1 MEMHQIRYFLAVAQT
16 LNFTRAAEQCH
27 VSQPAL
33 TRAIQ
38 QLEEEL
44 AGPLMRREGKLSHL
58 TDLGQRMLPLMQQ
71 CYQSALSAKS
81 LASSLKKGAASGLSL
96 ALSQT
101 VDMELLVAPL
111 AEVQRAFPGLQI
123 SIWRGNAD
131 GVAERLKKGDVDL
144 AIAGPLQTDWDRL
157 DTWAL
162 FQDPLAMVAHRS
174 HPLGARNA
182 IEAGDVKGIPILLN
196 PDCEYAEHTS
206 LHLNQMNIETGRSHQ
221 IRSQHDLVKLVEGN
235 LGIAVLPRST
245 SARNESLRQIA
256 IAGLD
261 LGREIFLYGVAGRQR
276 SAAVDALIK
285 LLRARDWSQDAN

>member
-16 LNFTRAAEQCH
+16 LNFTRAAEQCN

-38 QLEEEL
+38 QLEDEL
-44 AGPLMRREGKLSHL
+44 AGPLLRREGKLSHL

-81 LASSLKKGAASGLSL
+81 LASSLKKGGALAL

-101 VDMELLVAPL
+101 VDMELLLAPL
-111 AEVQRAFPGLQI
+111 AEVQRTFPRLQL
-123 SIWRGNAD
+123 SIWRGNAED
-131 GVAERLKKGDVDL
+131 VAERLKKGDVDL
-144 AIAGPLQTDWDRL
+144 AIAGPLRWDWDRL

-162 FQDPLAMVAHRS
+162 FQDPFAMVAHRS
-174 HPLGARNA
+174 HPLVARNA
-182 IEAGDVKGIPILLN
+182 VEAGDVKGIPILLN

-206 LHLNQMNIETGRSHQ
+206 QHLNHMNIETGRSHQ
-221 IRSQHDLVKLVEGN
+221 IRSQHDLVQLVEGN
-235 LGIAVLPRST
+235 LGIAVLPRSA

-256 IAGLD
+256 VTGLD
-261 LGREIFLYGVAGRQR
+261 LSREICLYGVAGRQR

>member
-1 MEMHQIRYFLAVAQT
+1 MPCLAAG
-16 LNFTRAAEQCH
+16 A
-27 VSQPAL
+27 

-44 AGPLMRREGKLSHL
+44 SGPLMRREGKLSHL

-123 SIWRGNAD
+123 SILARRCRRRRRTPEEGRTWTSPSRGRWN
-131 GVAERLKKGDVDL
+131 RLG
-144 AIAGPLQTDWDRL
+144 RL

-162 FQDPLAMVAHRS
+162 FEDPFALVAHRS
-174 HPLGARNA
+174 HPL
-182 IEAGDVKGIPILLN
+182 AGD
-196 PDCEYAEHTS
+196 AT
-206 LHLNQMNIETGRSHQ
+206 RS
-221 IRSQHDLVKLVEGN
+221 
-235 LGIAVLPRST
+235 
-245 SARNESLRQIA
+245 SA
-256 IAGLD
+256 G
-261 LGREIFLYGVAGRQR
+261 
-276 SAAVDALIK
+276 
-285 LLRARDWSQDAN
+285 